1 VDEPAGDVEREK
13 SERPQD
19 QQDDGD
25 GEKHV
30 LVPVLNSERT
40 RNRSKA
46 GVFRR

>member
-1 VDEPAGDVEREK
+1 MEGKKPEC
-13 SERPQD
+13 PQD
-19 QQDDGD
+19 QQDDGN

-46 GVFRR
+46 DVFRR